1 MAKNPGKSTNTN
13 TKLTQISIQAWVKSD
28 VGRVR
33 KNNEDN
39 FLADTVNGLFVVA
52 DGMGGH
58 EHGELA
64 SQRATESVRNYI
76 HNAMSGIK
84 AFALDPSPERR
95 AWLQQII
102 EGAVQAA
109 NLEVFKL
116 AEQKGVA
123 GNMGTTLSMLL
134 FVSPNEALL
143 GHVGDSRIYRIRNK
157 EVKQLT
163 DDQTLVQEQL
173 RKGLVRIE
181 DAAHVPFGN
190 TLLQAVGY
198 RERVA
203 PDILWLE
210 LEPGDQFLLCS
221 DGLSNYLIEDE
232 IVTVFSQARGEQ
244 IVPRL
249 IACANAR
256 GGRDNITAIVTEIED
271 PSASMAATQLDL
283 SADLLS
289 QCPLLE
295 GLGMAQSMRLLPI
308 GQLRLFIKDEI
319 IQAEGNPG
327 VGLIMILAG
336 RIGLYRRGTWIST
349 AGSGDHFGDVE
360 LFDQKNASESAI
372 CEEETRVI
380 IFEHEKLRHFFNEN
394 TDMAQ
399 KLLWNIAKYQAK
411 RIRNYEGRL
420 AQLLGQ

>member
-1 MAKNPGKSTNTN
+1 MSKKANKTTGSNSIH
-13 TKLTQISIQAWVKSD
+13 LSIQAWVKSD

-39 FLADTVNGLFVVA
+39 FLADTINGLFVVA

-64 SQRATESVRNYI
+64 SQRAVESIRNYI

-84 AFALDPSPERR
+84 AFSMDPSPERR
-95 AWLQQII
+95 AWLEQIVV
-102 EGAVQAA
+102 GAIQAA
-109 NLEVFKL
+109 NLEVYQL
-116 AEQKGVA
+116 AEQKGA
-123 GNMGTTLSMLL
+123 RENMGTTLSMLL
-134 FVSPNEALL
+134 FVSGEEAII

-157 EVKQLT
+157 EVNQIT
-163 DDQTLVQEQL
+163 TDQTLLQEQL
-173 RKGLVRIE
+173 RKGLVRPE
-181 DAAHVPFGN
+181 DAANVPFGN
-190 TLLQAVGY
+190 TLMQAVGY
-198 RERVA
+198 RANVH
-203 PDILWLE
+203 PDIFWLDTV
-210 LEPGDQFLLCS
+210 PGDQFLLCS

-271 PSASMAATQLDL
+271 PTASMAATQLDL
-283 SADLLS
+283 STDLLS

-295 GLGMAQSMRLLPI
+295 GLGMGQSMQILPL
-308 GQLRLFIKDEI
+308 GELRLFIKDEI
-319 IQAEGNPG
+319 IQAEGNPS
-327 VGLIMILAG
+327 VGLVMILAG

-349 AGSGDHFGDVE
+349 AGSGDHFGDIE
-360 LFDQKNASESAI
+360 FFDQRAASESAI

-380 IFEHEKLRHFFNEN
+380 IFDHEKLRAFMEQNLEVS
-394 TDMAQ
+394 Q
-399 KLLWNIAKYQAK
+399 KLLWNLGRYQAK
-411 RIRNYEGRL
+411 KMRNYEGRL
-420 AQLLGQ
+420 AQLLGQN